1 MTQQT
6 AAPGNQDWIITLACL
21 AFAALVVIGIVSM
34 ITVSARHDSRNRD
47 YVNSAPWTRECR
59 QELQAMTYPSLKEG
73 AIAQNCRH
81 IAQHGGTSRM
91 YDKIASRTKPGTERD
106 LLESYL
112 YREHPIPG
120 CDPDRGK
127 CEAPPG

>member
-1 MTQQT
+1 M
-6 AAPGNQDWIITLACL
+6 ACL

-81 IAQHGGTSRM
+81 IAQHGGDSRN
-91 YDKIASRTKPGTERD
+91 YDQIVAHARPETDRNR
-106 LLESYL
+106 LEKYR
-112 YREHPIPG
+112 YREEPIPG

-127 CEAPPG
+127 CADPQP